1 MVKLKAT
8 AFMELGKDDDEEA
21 RVEREKEILKSE
33 RKELEETKKS
43 MAEARSLQ
51 QTQPIIKPDIFKET
65 LNV

>member
-1 MVKLKAT
+1 
-8 AFMELGKDDDEEA
+8 MELGKDDDEEA